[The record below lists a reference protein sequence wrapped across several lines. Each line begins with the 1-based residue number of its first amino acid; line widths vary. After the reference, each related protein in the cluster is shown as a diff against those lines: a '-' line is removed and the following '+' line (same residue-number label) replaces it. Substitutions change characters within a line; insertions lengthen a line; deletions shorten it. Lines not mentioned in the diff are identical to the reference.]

1 MTQAEA
7 MDRGQA
13 APPPVRTPA
22 PGTATVVTEQGRTT
36 IAPGVVA
43 TIAGLA
49 AREIAGMQHLVAGSG
64 AAFGSLTRVVTGA
77 EARDRGVRV
86 EVGEQE
92 AAVELRLI
100 VAYGASIPQVAQA
113 VRDTIITRVGDL
125 TGLIVREVNIDVVD
139 LSFPSEEQPGAPP
152 AQPTPS
158 PRVT

>member
-7 MDRGQA
+7 RERGQDA
-13 APPPVRTPA
+13 AQPA
-22 PGTATVVTEQGRTT
+22 LAPSTGTATVVTEQGRTT
-36 IAPGVVA
+36 IAPVVVA

-49 AREIAGMQHLVAGSG
+49 AREIAGVQHLVGG
-64 AAFGSLTRVVTGA
+64 AAFGSRARAVSGA
-77 EARDRGVRV
+77 QARDRGVRV
-86 EVGEQE
+86 EVGGQE
-92 AAVELRLI
+92 GQVELRLI

-113 VRDTIITRVGDL
+113 VRATIIARVRDL

-139 LSFPSEEQPGAPP
+139 LSFPSEERHGPQP